1 MATSSAHGLH
11 GKAVENYAKAI
22 YALQQRGE
30 GTVGTRDLADRL
42 GVTAGSASAM
52 VKRMAVLGLATHA
65 PYKGVTLTA
74 AGEEVALEVLRH
86 HHLLELYLVEFLGVP
101 LQQARQEA
109 EALEHVISEDL
120 EARIAAKLG
129 HPTHDPHG
137 DPIPGV
143 DLRLDDGSRVPRSRH
158 T

>member
-1 MATSSAHGLH
+1 MATSSAHGHH

-22 YALQQRGE
+22 YALQQRGD
-30 GTVGTRDLADRL
+30 GTVGTNELANRL

-52 VKRMAVLGLATHA
+52 VRRMADLGLATHA
-65 PYKGVTLTA
+65 PYKGVTLTET
-74 AGEEVALEVLRH
+74 GERIALEVVRH
-86 HHLLELYLVEFLGVP
+86 HRLLELYLVEFLDVP
-101 LQQARQEA
+101 PQQARQEA

-129 HPTHDPHG
+129 YPTHDPHG

-143 DLRLDDGSRVPRSRH
+143 DLRPSRR
-158 T
+158 